1 MNRILVGV
9 LGLLAFLWWSSP
21 ALAQRTAG
29 SIAGSVTDA
38 SQAAVPG
45 AEVVVRNLATEA
57 ERRTVTN
64 EVGFYTVT
72 ALPAGRYAIVVS
84 RQGFMT
90 YSIPEFVI
98 QVDQQAT
105 VNVELRVGEVTDT
118 VTVQGTPVSVETRVG

>member
-1 MNRILVGV
+1 MILRIRRTNTMKKLLSTLLVV
-9 LGLLAFLWWSSP
+9 LIFLLSSSP
-21 ALAQRTAG
+21 TFAQRTTG
-29 SIAGSVTDA
+29 SIAGLVTDA

-45 AEVVVRNLATEA
+45 AEVVIRNLATEA
-57 ERRTVTN
+57 ERRTSTN

-72 ALPAGRYAIVVS
+72 ALSAGRYTIGVT

-105 VNVELRVGEVTDT
+105 VNVE
-118 VTVQGTPVSVETRVG
+118 